1 MAEAAENR
9 KDKEEV
15 LALLNDAVNRNDTKE
30 TLRLSAQLHELVR
43 KLGGRLPYSP
53 VNLTT
58 LTLLVQFP
66 NGECVCIYSCMN
78 CCNRIYTLK

>member
-9 KDKEEV
+9 KDIEEV

-30 TLRLSAQLHELVR
+30 TLRLSVQLHELVR

-53 VNLTT
+53 VNLK
-58 LTLLVQFP
+58 FP
-66 NGECVCIYSCMN
+66 NGEVPACVFIVV
-78 CCNRIYTLK
+78 